1 MDRLSFLLL
10 ACLASLCLGFGSS
23 AHAATTAPPSRLCKI
38 ATSGFY
44 LGAAVGAS
52 DTNYK
57 KSAFDNPN
65 TGETIANGVVD
76 NSGFGYRG
84 LVGYKIN
91 KNFAAELGYTKFG
104 RTKGRGLN
112 YTGGTILNQNG
123 YIDEQAVDLT
133 AKGILPVAQKISLY
147 AKLGAAYLFTSTK
160 VENVFSKNRNG
171 VKPWLGAGISFDV
184 TNNFAFD
191 ASYNR
196 IQSSG
201 KIKSPEFLGIGFYWY
216 I

>member
-10 ACLASLCLGFGSS
+10 AYLASVCLGLGSI
-23 AHAATTAPPSRLCKI
+23 AYAATPSSPKHLCE
-38 ATSGFY
+38 AVTSGFY
-44 LGAAVGAS
+44 LGAAVGAT

-65 TGETIANGVVD
+65 TGATIANGIID

-84 LVGYKIN
+84 LFGYKFN
-91 KNFAAELGYTKFG
+91 KNWAAELGYTNFD

-112 YTGGTILNQNG
+112 YTGGPLNQTG
-123 YIDEQAVDLT
+123 YIDEHAVDLT
-133 AKGILPVAQKISLY
+133 AKGILPVAQKILLY
-147 AKLGAAYLFTSTK
+147 AKLGAAYLFTNTK
-160 VENVFSKNRNG
+160 VENIFSKNRSG
-171 VKPWLGAGISFDV
+171 IKPWLGAGISFDI
-184 TNNFAFD
+184 TNHFAFD

-201 KIKSPEFLGIGFYWY
+201 KIKSPEFLALGFYWY
-216 I
+216 V

>member
-10 ACLASLCLGFGSS
+10 ACLVSVCIGSVS
-23 AHAATTAPPSRLCKI
+23 YAATTTSNHRFCSLAK
-38 ATSGFY
+38 SGFY

-65 TGETIANGVVD
+65 TGATIANGAVD
-76 NSGFGYRG
+76 NAGFGYRG
-84 LVGYKIN
+84 LVGYKFN
-91 KNFAAELGYTKFG
+91 KNFAAELGYTKFD

-112 YTGGTILNQNG
+112 YNGGPLNQTG
-123 YIDEQAVDLT
+123 HIDEQAVDLT
-133 AKGILPVAQKISLY
+133 AKGILPVVNKISLY
-147 AKLGAAYLFTSTK
+147 AKLGAAYLFSRT
-160 VENVFSKNRNG
+160 NVINIFTKNRGG
-171 VKPWLGAGISFDV
+171 VRPWLGAGISFDV
-184 TNNFAFD
+184 TKNFAFD

-201 KIKSPEFLGIGFYWY
+201 KIKPAEFLGIGFYWY
-216 I
+216 L